1 MQRIKLK
8 RRRRSRRKAGIRK
21 RVMGVASR
29 PRLSVFRSVKHLYA
43 QIIDDLAGK
52 TLVAASTLDKHGKLD
67 PGGNCEAAATVGR
80 SLAKRAQDAGI
91 RSVVFDRGGYR
102 YHGRI
107 KALAEAARKGGLE
120 F

>member
-1 MQRIKLK
+1 
-8 RRRRSRRKAGIRK
+8 
-21 RVMGVASR
+21 MGVAAR
-29 PRLSVFRSVKHLYA
+29 PRLSVFRSVKHHYA

-80 SLAKRAQDAGI
+80 SLAKRAKDAGI
-91 RSVVFDRGGYR
+91 RSVAFDRGGYR